1 MTDSY
6 LRRGDRLRFYPAEG
20 KAQRWEVKTVG
31 SEKVAVRRIDDGRAG
46 AWDSWTHEWIVDQL
60 STGRMVR
67 QGQVEKPRQ
76 GQL

>member
-6 LRRGDRLRFYPAEG
+6 LRRGDRLRFYPADG
-20 KAQRWEVKTVG
+20 KAERWEVKTVG

-46 AWDSWTHEWIVDQL
+46 AWDSWTHEWVVDQL

-67 QGQVEKPRQ
+67 QGAGQ
-76 GQL
+76 GARL

>member
-46 AWDSWTHEWIVDQL
+46 AWDSWTHEWVVDQL

-67 QGQVEKPRQ
+67 QGAGQ
-76 GQL
+76 GARL

>member
-1 MTDSY
+1 MTRSY
-6 LRRGDRLRFYPAEG
+6 LRRGDRLRLYPAEG
-20 KAQRWEVKTVG
+20 KVQQWEVKTVG

-67 QGQVEKPRQ
+67 QGADEKPRQ